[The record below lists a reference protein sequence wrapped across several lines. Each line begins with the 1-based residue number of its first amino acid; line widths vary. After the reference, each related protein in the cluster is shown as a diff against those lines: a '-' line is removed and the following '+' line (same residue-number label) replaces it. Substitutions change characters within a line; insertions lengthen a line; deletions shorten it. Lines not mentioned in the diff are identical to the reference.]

1 MGEDTDVDAL
11 TGLTQS
17 FPHQKGNREQGTGN
31 SDSEAVASLRASET
45 NSSLNLAG
53 ISFSVSQELPLL

>member
-11 TGLTQS
+11 TGLRQS
-17 FPHQKGNREQGTGN
+17 FPHQKRNIEKGRGN
-31 SDSEAVASLRASET
+31 SEET